1 MVCDSAMTAIH
12 FPVVVAAVIGVQT
25 MMVDRPMNP
34 THPSVCHCPAISNL
48 KIL

>member
-1 MVCDSAMTAIH
+1 MTAIP
-12 FPVVVAAVIGVQT
+12 FPVVVVVVVAVIGAQT

-34 THPSVCHCPAISNL
+34 THLSVCHCPATGSL